1 MTLRKCTNHDAACH
15 TAGAELVHVDCVSHT
30 YPDGSVG
37 IHQMCFRVQANEI
50 VGLCGANGSGKST
63 LIEHLNGLL
72 EPSEGRIAVL
82 GADMKGRRMDIWKNV
97 GIVFQRS
104 DDQLFAPTVLDDVMF
119 GPINMGMSIDDA
131 RKAAEDALNT
141 VGAIQLAQKMPNY
154 LSGGQKR
161 LVCIAGVLAM
171 KPKVIA
177 MDEPTSDLDPRHAEI
192 VEKIIRDL
200 RSKYGISVVIA
211 THDMDMAAR
220 LCDRICVVKDG
231 SIIAEGSPADV
242 FYDEPT
248 LAESGLKKPR
258 VAETYEA
265 ICRVTGISPCS
276 RPITPEE
283 LALCVERMME
293 DRLKENLSNAQNK
306 AQDIVTGGI

>member
-1 MTLRKCTNHDAACH
+1 MTIQKFTEKHVDCH
-15 TAGAELVHVDCVSHT
+15 KAGGELIHVDCVSHT

-37 IHQMCFRVQANEI
+37 IHQMCFHVHEKEI

-82 GADMKGRRMDIWKNV
+82 GADMKGRRKDIWKNV

-119 GPINMGMSIDDA
+119 GPINLGVGVDEA
-131 RKAAEDALNT
+131 RKAAMDALET
-141 VGAIQLAQKMPNY
+141 VGAGPLAQKMPNY

-171 KPKVIA
+171 KPRIIA
-177 MDEPTSDLDPRHAEI
+177 MDEPTSDLDPQHADM
-192 VEKIIRDL
+192 VEQIIRDL
-200 RSKYGISVVIA
+200 RTKHSISIVIA

-220 LCDRICVVKDG
+220 LCDRICVVNDG
-231 SIIAEGSPADV
+231 SIVAEGTPAEV
-242 FYDEPT
+242 FYDEKI
-248 LAESGLKKPR
+248 LADAGLKKPR

-283 LALCVERMME
+283 LALCVESMINE
-293 DRLKENLSNAQNK
+293 RLKTCLDTPKPMA
-306 AQDIVTGGI
+306 